1 MRKYEVLLFDLD
13 GTLTAS
19 GEGITK
25 SVQYALEKMG
35 KGELGQDLER
45 LNVFIGPPL
54 LKQFMAFC
62 GWSEAEAEQAVKYY
76 RERYTVTGIFE
87 NRPYEGIEKL
97 LKTLKEKGYKLC
109 VASSKPDSMVHIVLE
124 HFHMD
129 TYFDV
134 ILGSDIHRP
143 KMTKAEVI
151 EQVLGE
157 LGYESK
163 KENVVMI
170 GDRSH
175 DVEGA
180 KQTGIAC
187 IGVTY
192 GYGTREELLAAGAD
206 ETAETVKQIEEVLEQ
221 MEQCF

>member
-1 MRKYEVLLFDLD
+1 MSNYDVLLFDLD

-25 SVQYALEKMG
+25 SVQYALKKMG
-35 KGELGQDLER
+35 KGELGQDLEG
-45 LNVFIGPPL
+45 LKVFIGPPL

-87 NRPYEGIEKL
+87 NRPYEGIDKL
-97 LKTLKEKGYKLC
+97 LKNLKEKGYLLC
-109 VASSKPDSMVHIVLE
+109 VASSKPDSMVHVVLE
-124 HFHMD
+124 HFNLD
-129 TYFDV
+129 TYFDL
-134 ILGSDIHRP
+134 ILGSDINKP

-157 LGYESK
+157 LGYGSK
-163 KENVVMI
+163 KDKAVMI

-175 DVEGA
+175 DAEGA
-180 KQTGIAC
+180 KQVGIAC

-192 GYGTREELLAAGAD
+192 GYGTREELLAAGAW
-206 ETAETVKQIEEVLEQ
+206 EIAETVEEIEEILERKN
-221 MEQCF
+221 